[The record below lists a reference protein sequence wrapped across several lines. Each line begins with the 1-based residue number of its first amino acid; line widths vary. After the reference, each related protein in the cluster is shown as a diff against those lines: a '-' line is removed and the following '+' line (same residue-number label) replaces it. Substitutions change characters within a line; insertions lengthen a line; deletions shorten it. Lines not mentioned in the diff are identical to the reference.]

1 MPVLDT
7 LGRPLEALRV
17 SVTDRCNLRCTY
29 CMPRA
34 VFANHAFLGKN
45 ELLDF
50 DEINQLCRVF
60 VELGVNKIRLTG
72 GEPLLRPRLPELVE
86 KLASLPVELALS
98 TNALLL
104 RGHAAELHAA
114 GLRRLNISLDAID
127 DAVFGEMNGLGTP
140 TRQVLEGIDEAASRG
155 FRLKVNMV
163 VQRGVNEGQVLPM
176 ARHFAQRKI
185 QLRFIEFMDVGNSNH
200 WQRAEVFSGA
210 EVLELLSDEFSL
222 EPQPGASGD
231 TERRYRCART
241 GAEFGFINSVT
252 APFCRGC
259 NRLRLS
265 ADGRLFTCLF
275 ATTGHDLRGLLRVG
289 ADSGK
294 IAREIG
300 SIWQRRG
307 DRYSEL
313 RATTAPAQPKVEMS
327 YIGG

>member
-34 VFANHAFLGKN
+34 VFADHSFLGAS

-50 DEINQLCRVF
+50 DEIRRLCGIF
-60 VELGVNKIRLTG
+60 AELGVNKIRLTG
-72 GEPLLRPRLPELVE
+72 GEPLLRPHIGQLVE
-86 KLASLPVELALS
+86 KLIALPVELALS

-104 RGHAAELHAA
+104 RNHAAALYDT
-114 GLRRLNISLDAID
+114 GLRRLNISLDALD
-127 DAVFGEMNGLGTP
+127 DAVFGKMNGLGTP
-140 TRQVLEGIDEAASRG
+140 ARQVLDGIDEAAVRG
-155 FRLKVNMV
+155 FHLKVNMV
-163 VQRGVNEGQVLPM
+163 VQRGVNEGQVVPM
-176 ARHFAQRKI
+176 ARHFAARKI
-185 QLRFIEFMDVGNSNH
+185 PLRFIEFMDVGNSNH
-200 WQRAEVFSGA
+200 WQRAEVFAGA
-210 EVLELLSDEFSL
+210 EVLELLRNDFSL
-222 EPQPGASGD
+222 EPHPGMASD
-231 TERRYRCART
+231 TERRYRCMRT

-252 APFCRGC
+252 APFCRDC

-275 ATTGHDLRGLLRVG
+275 ATKGHDLRALLRGG
-289 ADSGK
+289 ADQK
-294 IAREIG
+294 EIAQSIG
-300 SIWQRRG
+300 SIWQRRD

-313 RATTAPAQPKVEMS
+313 RATTMHAEPKVEMS